1 MVSTVGVG
9 VVLFCP
15 ILPKGLN
22 GLSASQVYLLGIT
35 GTVSEDFRKGEGPGQ
50 IIFAFSMLAHGKNLP
65 QN

>member
-1 MVSTVGVG
+1 M
-9 VVLFCP
+9 VLFCP

-35 GTVSEDFRKGEGPGQ
+35 GTVSEDFGKGGGARQ
-50 IIFAFSMLAHGKNLP
+50 IIFISSMFAHGKNLP